1 MREKEI
7 EVTITEKMHH
17 TYSIR
22 AESHED
28 AIEKAI
34 ARHKSIPFTALD
46 SIVDD
51 KLEVDSVECV

>member
-1 MREKEI
+1 MRSKEI
-7 EVTITEKMHH
+7 EVTITETMHH
-17 TYSIR
+17 KYVVH

-28 AIEKAI
+28 AIEKAV

-51 KLEVDSVECV
+51 KIEVDSVEYV